1 MKTIKSSDFD
11 LNWNNIL
18 SDYITA
24 VNWSPDG
31 STLAMSSAAGEVKV
45 LVENELITLQEVT
58 NTSIDGLAFSTD
70 GKFLAVGGQDGRV
83 RIWST
88 SNHQLITTL
97 ENAPAW
103 VDKLAW
109 SPCKNFLAFSL
120 GRYVQVWDT
129 DIQEIIVTLNF
140 DNSSVLSIDWSH
152 DGKFLAIGGYQGV
165 KIWRS
170 DEWDQDPYFFSVSS
184 ASVAVAW
191 SYDGKYIASSNMDRT
206 ICVLETDFI
215 VNAQQTQPWLMR
227 GFPGKI
233 RHLAWSKVTTSKK
246 EPLLGSSSA
255 EGIVVWEKQDD
266 ASSGWDA
273 TVLSNH
279 SDIVEA
285 IEFAP
290 DNLMIASAGADGWLC
305 LWKKAK
311 NVTQVLQGAN
321 NGFSCIAWHPQ
332 GNKIAAGGKNG
343 EVLIWSKGNGGVGF
357 G

>member
-1 MKTIKSSDFD
+1 MKTIESTDFD

-18 SDYITA
+18 SDYITV

-31 STLAMSSAAGEVKV
+31 STLAISSAAGEVKV
-45 LVENELITLQEVT
+45 FVENELITLQEVT
-58 NTSIDGLAFSTD
+58 NTSIDGMAFSTD
-70 GKFLAVGGQDGRV
+70 GKFLAVGGQDGKV
-83 RIWST
+83 KIWNT
-88 SNHQLITTL
+88 SNYQLITTL
-97 ENAPAW
+97 ENATAW

-109 SPCKNFLAFSL
+109 SPCKNLLAFSL
-120 GRYVQVWDT
+120 GRYVQVWDA
-129 DIQEIIVTLNF
+129 DIQEIVVTLNF

-152 DGKFLAIGGYQGV
+152 DGKFLAIAGYQGV

-170 DEWDQDPYFFSVSS
+170 DEWDEDPYLFSIPS
-184 ASVAVAW
+184 ATVAVAW
-191 SYDGKYIASSNMDRT
+191 SSDGKYIASGNMDRT

-215 VNAQQTQPWLMR
+215 VNAQQAQPWLMR

-233 RHLAWSKVTTSKK
+233 RHLAWSKVTTSEK
-246 EPLLGSSSA
+246 EPLLACSSA

-266 ASSGWDA
+266 ASSDWGA
-273 TVLSNH
+273 TVLENH
-279 SDIVEA
+279 KNIVET

-290 DNLMIASAGADGWLC
+290 DNLMLASGGADGWLC

-311 NVTQVLQGAN
+311 KVTQVLQGAN
-321 NGFSCIAWHPQ
+321 NGFSCVSWHPQ

-343 EVLIWSKGNGGVGF
+343 EVLIWSKGNRGVGF